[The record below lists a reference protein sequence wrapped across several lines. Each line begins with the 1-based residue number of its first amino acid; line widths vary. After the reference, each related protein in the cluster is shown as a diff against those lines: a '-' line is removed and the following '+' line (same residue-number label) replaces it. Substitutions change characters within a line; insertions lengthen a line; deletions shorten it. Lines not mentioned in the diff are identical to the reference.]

1 MKKNKNE
8 RMKFLLGRLSQHE
21 DVVLSNNNNNRTRK
35 IKEFQQDFHAY
46 FEKSNY
52 ILIQKKNIAEEIAHD
67 TEKNR
72 ENAHDVTLEHGKGSS
87 KDHLTRTT
95 TLSRATTPQIRK
107 TTSKMWL
114 FRQHDK
120 A

>member
-8 RMKFLLGRLSQHE
+8 RMKFLFERLSKHE
-21 DVVLSNNNNNRTRK
+21 DVVLSNNNNNWTRK

-46 FEKSNY
+46 FEKSND

-72 ENAHDVTLEHGKGSS
+72 ANAHDVALEHGKGSS
-87 KDHLTRTT
+87 KDHLTRTA
-95 TLSRATTPQIRK
+95 TLSRAIAPQIRK

-120 A
+120 V